1 MGTVSDLL
9 GLAGAKSMPD
19 ASPALAPEQR
29 SADHTADRDKMT
41 FADLGARIGEDN
53 EALRNL
59 LIDTSHQLS
68 TIDDLK
74 ETFGK
79 LVDPL
84 SNLLTTLEQERAH
97 NAGSQGALAAIRTSH
112 ETLRAEFQALEKKSS
127 ELEGDSERLSRDL
140 ESAQQNARSLED
152 EKAKVS
158 GEIAAAR
165 GAMAML
171 VKQLGEEASNVRVLS
186 EEKKLM
192 VERCEI
198 SDRRVVGLEAEIAHA
213 RERLSLLEND
223 KDTLQ
228 AALDRTLAE
237 SSRLSRH
244 VAESESALSDAR
256 SRLRQMEGSL
266 SAAESERNNLTAAC
280 ADANE
285 RRQSEVHALGLKLDA
300 LRSRSDA
307 SEKLAAG
314 VRQSLVER
322 TEAMRTAEAKLLEVV
337 VARGEAEKKVE
348 QLAMA
353 SSGWEQ
359 QTKKLELEVAVLTE
373 RCKVLSETLTANES
387 SLAHANEKIKSMT
400 GHTERLQSDAAAHRA
415 ETEEHIVQLNATIE
429 HERCE
434 RALAEGA
441 LETTRADYARI
452 QRQMSQERSTRRVD
466 HQRRVIRNNS
476 TMP

>member
-9 GLAGAKSMPD
+9 GLAGAKSTPD
-19 ASPALAPEQR
+19 ASAATAPDRRSDDHPAN
-29 SADHTADRDKMT
+29 RDKAT

-59 LIDTSHQLS
+59 LIDTGHQLS

-84 SNLLTTLEQERAH
+84 SNLLTALEQEKAR
-97 NAGSQGALAAIRTSH
+97 NAGSEGALAAIRTSH

-127 ELEGDSERLSRDL
+127 ELESDNERIGRELV
-140 ESAQQNARSLED
+140 SAQQHARALDD
-152 EKAKVS
+152 EKAKLS
-158 GEIAAAR
+158 GEISAAR

-186 EEKKLM
+186 EEKKL
-192 VERCEI
+192 VAERADT
-198 SDRRVVGLEAEIAHA
+198 SDRRIVGLEAEIAHA

-237 SSRLSRH
+237 SSRLSRQL
-244 VAESESALSDAR
+244 AESESALSDSR

-266 SAAESERNNLTAAC
+266 SAAESERNNLAAAC

-307 SEKLAAG
+307 AEKLAAG
-314 VRQSLVER
+314 VRQTLVER
-322 TEAMRTAEAKLLEVV
+322 TEAMRTAEAKLLEVI
-337 VARGEAEKKVE
+337 VARGEADKKAE
-348 QLAMA
+348 QLAVVA
-353 SSGWEQ
+353 
-359 QTKKLELEVAVLTE
+359 KNLELEVAALTE
-373 RCKVLSETLTANES
+373 RCKMLSETLAANES
-387 SLAHANEKIKSMT
+387 SLSHANEKIRSLS
-400 GHTERLQSDAAAHRA
+400 GHVERLQADAAAHRA

-452 QRQMSQERSTRRVD
+452 QRQMSQERSIRRVD
-466 HQRRVIRNNS
+466 HQRRVIRNNL
-476 TMP
+476 TMPGK

>member
-1 MGTVSDLL
+1 MGTVSDLR
-9 GLAGAKSMPD
+9 GLAGAKSTPD
-19 ASPALAPEQR
+19 AASAPAPDQK
-29 SADHTADRDKMT
+29 SADHSASRDKMT

-53 EALRNL
+53 EALRSL

-74 ETFGK
+74 DTFGK

-84 SNLLTTLEQERAH
+84 SNLLTTLEQERAD

-112 ETLRAEFQALEKKSS
+112 EMLRAEFRTLEKRSS
-127 ELEGDSERLSRDL
+127 ELEGDNERLGRDL
-140 ESAQQNARSLED
+140 EQAQQNARALEE
-152 EKAKVS
+152 EKAKLNGEVS
-158 GEIAAAR
+158 AAR

-171 VKQLGEEASNVRVLS
+171 VKQLGEEAGNAWLLN
-186 EEKKLM
+186 EEKRLLT
-192 VERCEI
+192 ERTET
-198 SDRRVVGLEAEIAHA
+198 SGRRIVGLEAEIAHA

-228 AALDRTLAE
+228 AALDRMVAE
-237 SSRLSRH
+237 SSRLSRQL
-244 VAESESALSDAR
+244 ADSERALSDSR
-256 SRLRQMEGSL
+256 SRLRQMEGNL
-266 SAAESERNNLTAAC
+266 AAAESERDSLAAAC

-307 SEKLAAG
+307 AEKLTADL
-314 VRQSLVER
+314 RQSLIER
-322 TEAMRTAEAKLLEVV
+322 TEAIRSAEAKLLEVIL
-337 VARGEAEKKVE
+337 ARGEAENKVE
-348 QLAMA
+348 HLAVVC
-353 SSGWEQ
+353 SGREQ
-359 QTKKLELEVAVLTE
+359 QAKQFELEVAALTE
-373 RCKVLSETLTANES
+373 RCKTLSATLTANER
-387 SLAHANEKIKSMT
+387 SLTHANEKIRSLT
-400 GHTERLQSDAAAHRA
+400 GHVERLQLDTAAYRA

-429 HERCE
+429 HERSE

-466 HQRRVIRNNS
+466 HQRRLIRNNL
-476 TMP
+476 MP

>member
-9 GLAGAKSMPD
+9 GLASAKSTTD
-19 ASPALAPEQR
+19 ASPALVPEQKSTDQ
-29 SADHTADRDKMT
+29 SASRDKMT

-59 LIDTSHQLS
+59 LIDTSHQLA

-74 ETFGK
+74 DTFGK

-84 SNLLTTLEQERAH
+84 SNLLTSLEQERAN

-112 ETLRAEFQALEKKSS
+112 ETLRAEFQALEKKAHD
-127 ELEGDSERLSRDL
+127 LQVDNERLGRDL
-140 ESAQQNARSLED
+140 DTAQQNGRALED
-152 EKAKVS
+152 EKAKIS

-171 VKQLGEEASNVRVLS
+171 VKQLGEEASNVRVLG
-186 EEKKLM
+186 EEKKL
-192 VERCEI
+192 VAERCEI

-266 SAAESERNNLTAAC
+266 AAAESERNNLAAAC
-280 ADANE
+280 ADSNE

-307 SEKLAAG
+307 AEKLAAG
-314 VRQSLVER
+314 VRQTLVER
-322 TEAMRTAEAKLLEVV
+322 TESMRTAETKLLEVI

-348 QLAMA
+348 HLAMV
-353 SSGWEQ
+353 SNGWEQ
-359 QTKKLELEVAVLTE
+359 QTKKLELEVAALTE
-373 RCKVLSETLTANES
+373 RCKVLSETLTANEGA
-387 SLAHANEKIKSMT
+387 LTHANEKVKSLSAQVD
-400 GHTERLQSDAAAHRA
+400 RLQADAARSRA

-466 HQRRVIRNNS
+466 HQRRVIRNNINL
-476 TMP
+476 P

>member
-9 GLAGAKSMPD
+9 GLAGAKSTPD
-19 ASPALAPEQR
+19 ASPGRAAEQK
-29 SADHTADRDKMT
+29 SADHPASRDKMT

-74 ETFGK
+74 DTFGK

-84 SNLLTTLEQERAH
+84 SNLLTTLEQERAD
-97 NAGSQGALAAIRTSH
+97 NAGSQGALAAIRASH
-112 ETLRAEFQALEKKSS
+112 EMLRAEFRALEKRSS
-127 ELEGDSERLSRDL
+127 ELEGDNERLGRDL
-140 ESAQQNARSLED
+140 ESAQQNARALEE
-152 EKAKVS
+152 EKAKLNGEVS
-158 GEIAAAR
+158 AAR
-165 GAMAML
+165 GAMVML
-171 VKQLGEEASNVRVLS
+171 VKQLGEEAGNAWLLS
-186 EEKKLM
+186 EEKKLLA
-192 VERCEI
+192 ERSDT
-198 SDRRVVGLEAEIAHA
+198 SDRRIVGLEAEIVDA

-237 SSRLSRH
+237 SSRLSRQLT
-244 VAESESALSDAR
+244 ESESALSDAR

-266 SAAESERNNLTAAC
+266 AAAESERNNLAAAC

-285 RRQSEVHALGLKLDA
+285 RRQSEVHALELKLDA
-300 LRSRSDA
+300 LCSRSDA
-307 SEKLAAG
+307 AEKLVAG

-322 TEAMRTAEAKLLEVV
+322 TEAMRSAEAKLLEVIL
-337 VARGEAEKKVE
+337 ARGEAEQKVE
-348 QLAMA
+348 HLAVV

-359 QTKKLELEVAVLTE
+359 QAKQLELEVAAVTE
-373 RCKVLSETLTANES
+373 RCEMLSETLTANES
-387 SLAHANEKIKSMT
+387 SLTHASEKIRSLT
-400 GHTERLQSDAAAHRA
+400 GHVERLQLDAAADRT

-466 HQRRVIRNNS
+466 HQRRVIRNNL
-476 TMP
+476 MP

>member
-9 GLAGAKSMPD
+9 GLAGAKSTPD
-19 ASPALAPEQR
+19 ASAALAPEHK
-29 SADHTADRDKMT
+29 SAET

-79 LVDPL
+79 LVEPL
-84 SNLLTTLEQERAH
+84 SNLLTTLEQERAN

-127 ELEGDSERLSRDL
+127 ELEGGNVRLVRDL
-140 ESAQQNARSLED
+140 ESAQHNARALEE
-152 EKAKVS
+152 EKAKLNADVS
-158 GEIAAAR
+158 AAR

-186 EEKKLM
+186 EEKKLLS
-192 VERCEI
+192 ERSDT
-198 SDRRVVGLEAEIAHA
+198 SDRRIVGLEAEIAHA

-237 SSRLSRH
+237 SSRLSRQL
-244 VAESESALSDAR
+244 AESESALSDSR

-266 SAAESERNNLTAAC
+266 SAAESERNNLAAAC

-307 SEKLAAG
+307 AEKLAAG

-322 TEAMRTAEAKLLEVV
+322 TEAMRTAEAKLLEVI

-348 QLAMA
+348 HLAVV

-359 QTKKLELEVAVLTE
+359 QTKKLELEVAALAERSKMLTE
-373 RCKVLSETLTANES
+373 TLAASET
-387 SLAHANEKIKSMT
+387 SLGHANEKIRSLT
-400 GHTERLQSDAAAHRA
+400 GHVERLQLDAAAHRA

-466 HQRRVIRNNS
+466 HQRRVIRNNL
-476 TMP
+476 MP

>member
-9 GLAGAKSMPD
+9 GLAGAKSTPD
-19 ASPALAPEQR
+19 ASPAPAPEQK
-29 SADHTADRDKMT
+29 SADQPANRDKMT

-74 ETFGK
+74 DTFGK

-84 SNLLTTLEQERAH
+84 SNLLTTLEQERAD

-127 ELEGDSERLSRDL
+127 ELEGDNERLGRDL
-140 ESAQQNARSLED
+140 ESAQQNARALEE
-152 EKAKVS
+152 EKAKLN
-158 GEIAAAR
+158 GEVAAAR

-171 VKQLGEEASNVRVLS
+171 VKQLGEEAGNVRVLS
-186 EEKKLM
+186 EEKKLLA
-192 VERCEI
+192 ERSDT
-198 SDRRVVGLEAEIAHA
+198 SDRRIVGLEAEIAHA

-237 SSRLSRH
+237 SSRLSRQL
-244 VAESESALSDAR
+244 AESESALSDSR

-266 SAAESERNNLTAAC
+266 SAAESERNNLAAAC

-307 SEKLAAG
+307 AEKLAAG

-322 TEAMRTAEAKLLEVV
+322 TEAMRTAEAKLLEVI

-348 QLAMA
+348 HLAVV

-359 QTKKLELEVAVLTE
+359 QTKKLELEVAALAE
-373 RCKVLSETLTANES
+373 RCKMLSETLTANES
-387 SLAHANEKIKSMT
+387 SLAHANEKIRSLT
-400 GHTERLQSDAAAHRA
+400 GHVERLQLDAAAHRA

-466 HQRRVIRNNS
+466 HQRRVIRNNL
-476 TMP
+476 MP